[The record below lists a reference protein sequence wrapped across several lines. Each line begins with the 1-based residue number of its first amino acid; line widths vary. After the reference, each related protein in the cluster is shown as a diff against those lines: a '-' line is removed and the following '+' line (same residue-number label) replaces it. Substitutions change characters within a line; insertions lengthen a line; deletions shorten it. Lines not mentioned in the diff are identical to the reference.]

1 MCRRIAAPWRQATE
15 CSTWNIPEPEPHA
28 IVPRGTFR
36 HQYRTQLFHVEQS
49 GTGKQAQ
56 LFHVE
61 QSYGMFPDAGE
72 EWAEI
77 FPLQQG
83 VFLPCPGLLALSCLP
98 WPACPARRVGSQS
111 RAGGKAGQGATG
123 DRLCWLFRPCM
134 LFMPCYERA
143 SGKGKPEERN
153 WKSGTGRAEPE
164 ERNCST
170 WNNSAPCHSQKCST
184 WNNCVPRWFQNRP
197 REEAELRGIQRWK
210 RAAFLDRTTM
220 ELLAVRPE
228 TNFRRA
234 AALR

>member
-1 MCRRIAAPWRQATE
+1 MDSVCRRIAAPWRQATE

-36 HQYRTQLFHVEQS
+36 HQCRTQLFHVEQS

-83 VFLPCPGLLALSCLP
+83 VFLPALSCLP
-98 WPACPARRVGSQS
+98 CPACPACGVGSQS
-111 RAGGKAGQGATG
+111 REGGKAGQGATG
-123 DRLCWLFRPCM
+123 DRLCWL
-134 LFMPCYERA
+134 
-143 SGKGKPEERN
+143 SGR
-153 WKSGTGRAEPE
+153 S
-164 ERNCST
+164 
-170 WNNSAPCHSQKCST
+170 CHSQKCST
-184 WNNCVPRWFQNRP
+184 WNICVPRWFQNHP

-210 RAAFLDRTTM
+210 RAAFPDRTTM

-228 TNFRRA
+228 TDFRRA